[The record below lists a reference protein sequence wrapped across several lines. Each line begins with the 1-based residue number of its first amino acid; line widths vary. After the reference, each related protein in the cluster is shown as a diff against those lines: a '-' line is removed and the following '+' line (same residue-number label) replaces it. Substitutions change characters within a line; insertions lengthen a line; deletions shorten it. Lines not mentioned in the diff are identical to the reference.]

1 MQLHLE
7 NQTAVVIG
15 GASGIGLAIAQEF
28 AREGCRIAILDRS
41 EHTASQAQQILARS
55 ASEGW
60 PSSTSIG
67 LRADVTDYSAIQ
79 TAARQIETTLGPP
92 HHVIYAAG
100 MGSGKFGFP
109 FWNLEPKDWDR
120 VYQVNLLG
128 AVHAAHAFAPALV
141 EHKRGTMLFISS
153 VAGQANVAFRFHY
166 AMGTGGGGGVGQ
178 GGQAWDWYAQVD
190 DLAITAA
197 SGPGPGPSVVEV
209 PTLSEIGLGG
219 LALLLAGAGFLVLRR
234 QG

>member
-79 TAARQIETTLGPP
+79 TAARQIEWTLKK
-92 HHVIYAAG
+92 V
-100 MGSGKFGFP
+100 GS
-109 FWNLEPKDWDR
+109 DWKVTD
-120 VYQVNLLG
+120 
-128 AVHAAHAFAPALV
+128 
-141 EHKRGTMLFISS
+141 ISS
-153 VAGQANVAFRFHY
+153 A
-166 AMGTGGGGGVGQ
+166 TS
-178 GGQAWDWYAQVD
+178 DWK
-190 DLAITAA
+190 
-197 SGPGPGPSVVEV
+197 
-209 PTLSEIGLGG
+209 LSE
-219 LALLLAGAGFLVLRR
+219 FDCN
-234 QG
+234 